1 MKWSVDRVDTIDNL
15 SSDRLIV
22 TKNVL
27 LFVLLSTY
35 RYRSKHKWAVE
46 PDDKLQVLSLTV
58 RRAAVLVAGCDMSAA
73 GSLLQH
79 CSTAR

>member
-1 MKWSVDRVDTIDNL
+1 MIDR
-15 SSDRLIV
+15 IV

-35 RYRSKHKWAVE
+35 RYRSRSKHKWASSLMTSYE
-46 PDDKLQVLSLTV
+46 LSLTV